1 MANYELM
8 LIIDSKLTEEE
19 RTESINELK
28 ASFEKFSV
36 KVEKEDVW
44 GDKKLAY
51 KINKT
56 DRGFYI
62 LYDLELD
69 GKIIKPLS
77 ESINLNRPVVRYMFT
92 RKEA

>member
-8 LIIDSKLTEEE
+8 LIIDSTLTEEQ
-19 RTESINELK
+19 RNESISELK

-36 KVEKEDVW
+36 SVEKEDVW

-51 KINKT
+51 KINKS

-62 LYDLELD
+62 LYDLNLD
-69 GKIIKPLS
+69 GKIIKDIS
-77 ESINLNRPVVRYMFT
+77 KEINLNRSIVRYMFT

>member
-1 MANYELM
+1 MANYEFM
-8 LIIDSKLTEEE
+8 IIIDSTLTEEQ
-19 RTESINELK
+19 RNESISELK

-36 KVEKEDVW
+36 NVVKEDVW

-51 KINKT
+51 KINKS

-62 LYDLELD
+62 LFDLDLD
-69 GKIIKPLS
+69 GKIIKNIS
-77 ESINLNRPVVRYMFT
+77 KEINLNRSIVRYMFT

>member
-8 LIIDSKLTEEE
+8 LIIDSTLTEEQ
-19 RTESINELK
+19 RNESISELK

-36 KVEKEDVW
+36 NVEKEDVW

-51 KINKT
+51 KINKS

-62 LYDLELD
+62 LYDVNLD
-69 GKIIKPLS
+69 GKIIKDIS
-77 ESINLNRPVVRYMFT
+77 KEINLNRSIVRYMFT
-92 RKEA
+92 RKDA